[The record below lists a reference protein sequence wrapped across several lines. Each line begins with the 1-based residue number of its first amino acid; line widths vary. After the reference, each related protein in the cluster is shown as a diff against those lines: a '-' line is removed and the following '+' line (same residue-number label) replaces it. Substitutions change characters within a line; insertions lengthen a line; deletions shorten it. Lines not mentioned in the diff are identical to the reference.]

1 MNGICPVARSC
12 ALMWLYICH
21 RETTLYKFRGGERSY
36 LAAPFQ
42 KYPRRLEFMWKLIPQ
57 ETSKW
62 MYIGQAGIWSAL
74 AGQCKYDK
82 LSVANI
88 SVLRHEEEIV
98 AFHLRGTENKTCCSV
113 CVCVC
118 ARVCYR
124 QACTTWMCVDR
135 ACLKHFNPTKC
146 LWLKYTGLLLKL
158 SRCYTQRNVPII
170 WNLDDIECVVPI
182 EKCAFT

>member
-1 MNGICPVARSC
+1 
-12 ALMWLYICH
+12 
-21 RETTLYKFRGGERSY
+21 
-36 LAAPFQ
+36 
-42 KYPRRLEFMWKLIPQ
+42 
-57 ETSKW
+57 

-118 ARVCYR
+118 LRVC
-124 QACTTWMCVDR
+124 ATD
-135 ACLKHFNPTKC
+135 KHVLPEC
-146 LWLKYTGLLLKL
+146 AW
-158 SRCYTQRNVPII
+158 
-170 WNLDDIECVVPI
+170 IEPV
-182 EKCAFT
+182 

>member
-1 MNGICPVARSC
+1 
-12 ALMWLYICH
+12 
-21 RETTLYKFRGGERSY
+21 
-36 LAAPFQ
+36 
-42 KYPRRLEFMWKLIPQ
+42 
-57 ETSKW
+57 

-118 ARVCYR
+118 A
-124 QACTTWMCVDR
+124 CV
-135 ACLKHFNPTKC
+135 LQTSMYY
-146 LWLKYTGLLLKL
+146 L
-158 SRCYTQRNVPII
+158 NVRGQS
-170 WNLDDIECVVPI
+170 LFE
-182 EKCAFT
+182 TL